1 MKKLFLVTLVSAA
14 LLVGNTVVA
23 QDKKPVASPP
33 ATATAKI
40 ASGATITINYA
51 QPSVK
56 GRTIGK
62 DLEPLPGKV
71 WRTGAN
77 EATTFETDK
86 DVTIQG
92 QKLPAGKYSLF
103 TLSGDKEWT
112 VIFNKTAKQWGAYE
126 YKEADDVLRVKA
138 PASKAGSASEKLTIN
153 AAPDGNV
160 SLLWGEHQV
169 KFAVK

>member
-1 MKKLFLVTLVSAA
+1 MKKFFLLTLVSAA
-14 LLVGNTVVA
+14 LFVSGSVVA

-33 ATATAKI
+33 ASTSTKI
-40 ASGATITINYA
+40 ANGATITINYA

-126 YKEADDVLRVKA
+126 YKEANDALRVQA
-138 PASKAGSASEKLTIN
+138 QAGKGKFSEKLTIT
-153 AAPDGNV
+153 AKPDGNV
-160 SLLWGEHQV
+160 VLQWGDHEV